1 MIKEICGVRIFP
13 LIVMLYQVRRWWVLH
28 RLRKHWRDDQFF
40 LKLAR
45 EPRYKWIRDYFNFYE
60 RYQFLRLLTEHEQQR
75 GII

>member
-1 MIKEICGVRIFP
+1 MSINSHYLNVRLRQF
-13 LIVMLYQVRRWWVLH
+13 RRWRALH
-28 RLRKHWRDDQFF
+28 RLRKHWRDDRFF

-45 EPRYKWIRDYFNFYE
+45 EPRYKWLRDHFNFYE